1 MKSKSVKFEYD
12 AEVDAAYL
20 TLRSGKILE
29 SEQVQPGLIVDL
41 GADDQIVGIEI
52 LRFGRRFKPKQPKS
66 KAVGK
71 LRSIKT

>member
-20 TLRSGKILE
+20 TLRAGKFLE

-66 KAVGK
+66 KSVGK
-71 LRSIKT
+71 LRSVKT